1 MARIDAFFK
10 LMSEEKASDLH
21 LATNNPPMLR
31 INGELVRVDYPPL
44 QNDELKAM
52 VYEIA
57 PEGKIKLFEETS
69 DVDFGYEVPGV
80 ARYRANFFQQ
90 KYGISAVFRLIPS
103 KVLTVEELGLPPV
116 LKKFPLLKKG
126 LVLVTGPTGSGKST
140 TLAAMMDYANLQRH
154 DHIITVE
161 DPIEFVHRSQNCLV
175 QHREVGVHTRSFA
188 SALRGALRE
197 DPDILLVGEMR
208 DLETIE
214 LALTAA
220 ATGHLVFGTLHTSSA
235 PKAVDRIIDVF
246 PTNQQNQIR
255 ATLAESLK
263 GVIAQNLFKRI
274 DKPGRVA
281 ALEILVVDIAIA
293 NLVREAKTHQIPG
306 MIQVGKKKGNQ
317 PLDDAIMEHLRQT
330 RISPGR
336 SLRQVRSIKR
346 NSAPSSKN
354 RRRTTSRNRISRHE
368 NARSRPD
375 PVRDAARPTTASRI
389 LISPS
394 VIRCRSRISANS
406 SRSSSIRRSKR

>member
-1 MARIDAFFK
+1 MARIDSFFK
-10 LMSEEKASDLH
+10 LMGEQKASDLH

-31 INGELVRVDYPPL
+31 INGELVRVDYPAL

-57 PEGKIKLFEETS
+57 PEGKIKIFEETS
-69 DVDFGYEVPGV
+69 DIDFGYEVPGM
-80 ARYRANFFQQ
+80 ARYRCNFFQQ

-103 KVLTVEELGLPPV
+103 TILTVEDLDLPPV
-116 LKKFPLLKKG
+116 LKKFPMLKKG

-188 SALRGALRE
+188 AALRGALRE

-235 PKAVDRIIDVF
+235 AKAVDRIIDVF
-246 PTNQQNQIR
+246 PTDQQNQIR

-281 ALEILVVDIAIA
+281 ALEILVVDMAIA
-293 NLVREAKTHQIPG
+293 NLVREGKTHQIPG

-317 PLDDAIMEHLRQT
+317 PLDDAIMDHLRHT
-330 RISPGR
+330 RISPEEAYDKA
-336 SLRQVRSIKR
+336 IDK
-346 NSAPSSKN
+346 KKF
-354 RRRTTSRNRISRHE
+354 
-368 NARSRPD
+368 RPFLKEPPPD
-375 PVRDAARPTTASRI
+375 NYDE
-389 LISPS
+389 
-394 VIRCRSRISANS
+394 
-406 SRSSSIRRSKR
+406 

>member
-10 LMSEEKASDLH
+10 LMAEQKASDLH
-21 LATNNPPMLR
+21 LSTSNPPMLR
-31 INGELVRVDYPPL
+31 INGELIRVDYPVL

-57 PEGKIKLFEETS
+57 PEGKIKVFEENL

-103 KVLTVEELGLPPV
+103 NVQTVEELSLPPV
-116 LKKFPLLKKG
+116 LKKFPMLKKG
-126 LVLVTGPTGSGKST
+126 LILVTGPTGSGKST
-140 TLAAMMDYANLQRH
+140 TLAAMIDFANMQRQ

-175 QHREVGVHTRSFA
+175 QHREVGIHTRSFA
-188 SALRGALRE
+188 NALRGALRE

-235 PKAVDRIIDVF
+235 SKAVDRIIDVF

-281 ALEILVVDIAIA
+281 ALEVLVVDVAIA

-317 PLDDAIMEHLRQT
+317 PLDDAIMDHLRHM
-330 RISPGR
+330 RISPEEAYDK
-336 SLRQVRSIKR
+336 SIDK
-346 NSAPSSKN
+346 KKF
-354 RRRTTSRNRISRHE
+354 
-368 NARSRPD
+368 RPFLKE
-375 PVRDAARPTTASRI
+375 PPLDASEE
-389 LISPS
+389 
-394 VIRCRSRISANS
+394 
-406 SRSSSIRRSKR
+406 